1 VRIVGVRPKA
11 AVAQLRAL
19 DGVEVAGD
27 VPDMATELERAA
39 VSVLPVF
46 SGSGLKNKVFEAFAT
61 GLPVVTNALGMQGVE
76 GAAPGREYLAA
87 EGARDI
93 AAAAARLLEDPSERR
108 RLASSARAVVEAR
121 YSWERQVEALLALY
135 EDAR

>member
-1 VRIVGVRPKA
+1 MRIVGVRPKA
-11 AVAQLRAL
+11 AVPQLRAL

-46 SGSGLKNKVFEAFAT
+46 SGSGLKNKVLEAFAT

-93 AAAAARLLEDPSERR
+93 AAAARLLEDPSERR

>member
-1 VRIVGVRPKA
+1 MRIVGVRPKA
-11 AVAQLRAL
+11 AVPQLRAL

-93 AAAAARLLEDPSERR
+93 AAAARLLEDPSERR

>member
-1 VRIVGVRPKA
+1 MRIVGVRPKA
-11 AVAQLRAL
+11 AVPQLRAL

-61 GLPVVTNALGMQGVE
+61 GLPVTNALGMQGVE

-87 EGARDI
+87 EGARDL